1 MDQIN
6 LENLRNNLPSS
17 SYLPHFLTGE
27 QRNSAISRGTCPPV
41 ENIGRNVSCG
51 FSDTR
56 DGNRSTSNESGQDYK
71 NKSILEKKTTLD
83 CKQTMYSR
91 QNSHNHIEPEKN
103 HNICGPHAQGL
114 FDALLNDNNEIISL
128 KRAYND
134 SFNLS
139 SKNRRPP
146 TKAYTTNLNV
156 SQHCRELWVTVYGFP
171 AAALS
176 LILHHFAQCG
186 TIVDNVLPSSYSN
199 WVHLKYSSQ
208 LEREKALAYNGII
221 LANNIMIGVT
231 ECKNEDVVGKENI
244 YENTIEST
252 KVPSSAETSKNAQSE
267 NPAFTNVWTASRD
280 SGLLNKAL
288 DLLFAS
294 KRLTIHTELGTALS
308 WSSYLIL

>member
-6 LENLRNNLPSS
+6 LENFNNNLPSS
-17 SYLPHFLTGE
+17 FHLPNFLTGE
-27 QRNSAISRGTCPPV
+27 QRNSAISRSACPPV
-41 ENIGRNVSCG
+41 KNIGSNVSCG
-51 FSDTR
+51 LSDAR
-56 DGNRSTSNESGQDYK
+56 DGNRSTNNESGQDYK

-83 CKQTMYSR
+83 CKQTTYSR
-91 QNSHNHIEPEKN
+91 QNFDNHIEPEKN

-114 FDALLNDNNEIISL
+114 FDALLNDNNEMISL

-134 SFNLS
+134 SLNLS

-146 TKAYTTNLNV
+146 TKDPTTNLNV
-156 SQHCRELWVTVYGFP
+156 SPHCRQLWVTVYGFP
-171 AAALS
+171 AEAFS

-231 ECKNEDVVGKENI
+231 ECKNEDVVGRENI
-244 YENTIEST
+244 YENIIEST
-252 KVPSSAETSKNAQSE
+252 KVASSAETCKNAQSE
-267 NPAFTNVWTASRD
+267 NRAFTNVCTASRD

-288 DLLFAS
+288 DLFF
-294 KRLTIHTELGTALS
+294 G
-308 WSSYLIL
+308 W